1 MNHYEG
7 LFILDTADSTDSV
20 DAIIKALGTLISD
33 NGGKVKAENKL
44 DRRAFA
50 RVADK
55 KHTGGF
61 YVSLNFD
68 LEPGK
73 LDELR
78 TALSKRADVFR
89 VQITHATVPAE
100 ETATA

>member
-1 MNHYEG
+1 VNHYEG

-20 DAIIKALGTLISD
+20 DAIIKALGKLISD
-33 NGGKVKAENKL
+33 TGGKVKAENKL

-61 YVSLNFD
+61 YVSLDFD

-78 TALSKRADVFR
+78 TALGKRSDVFR
-89 VQITHATVPAE
+89 VQITHATVPVEAN
-100 ETATA
+100 ANA

>member
-33 NGGKVKAENKL
+33 TGGKVKAENKL

-61 YVSLNFD
+61 YMSLNFD

-78 TALSKRADVFR
+78 AALAKRSDVFR
-89 VQITHATVPAE
+89 VQITHATVPVE
-100 ETATA
+100 ESANA